1 MIKDITIG
9 QYFPMGS
16 VIHRLDPR
24 IKLLF
29 TVVFIVMVFLSNN
42 FVTLFFNLILS
53 AVIIALSK
61 IPLKTVIKGL
71 RPILLIIVITSIL
84 QIAYVDSGIVLV
96 DFWKIKITSG
106 GILTAVFM
114 ALRISLLIVMSTML
128 TYTTSPTSLT
138 NGLDRTF
145 APLQR
150 IGIDFHT
157 VTMIMTIALRF
168 IPTLIEE
175 VDKIMS
181 AQKSRGAGFDQGN
194 LMKRAKALIPL
205 FIPLLFNSI
214 RRAYELANAMT
225 CRCYNGGKGKTTMNA
240 LKFKACDYM
249 SLIIMALFIGAVI
262 TLNIFCGEYNAEF
275 TFNLAI

>member
-9 QYFPMGS
+9 QYFPFNS

-24 IKLLF
+24 TKLLF
-29 TVVFIVMVFLSNN
+29 TIVFIVTVFLANN
-42 FVTLFFNLILS
+42 FVSLFFCMLLS
-53 AVIIALSK
+53 AVVIGFSK
-61 IPLKTVIKGL
+61 IPVKTVMKGL
-71 RPILLIIVITSIL
+71 KPILLIIVITSIL

-96 DFWKIKITSG
+96 DEWKIKITSG

-114 ALRISLLIVMSTML
+114 TLRISLLIVMSSML
-128 TYTTSPTSLT
+128 TYTTSPTALT
-138 NGLDRTF
+138 NGLDRMF
-145 APLQR
+145 APLKKL
-150 IGIDFHT
+150 GIDFHT

-181 AQKSRGAGFDQGN
+181 AQKSRGASFDQGN
-194 LMKRAKALIPL
+194 LMKKAKALIPL

-240 LKFKACDYM
+240 LKFSLRDYM
-249 SLIIMALFIGAVI
+249 SILVMAFLIGGIIV
-262 TLNIFCGEYNAEF
+262 LNIFCGEYNAEF
-275 TFNLAI
+275 TFNLAV

>member
-9 QYFPMGS
+9 QYFPFDS
-16 VIHRLDPR
+16 TIHKLDPR
-24 IKLLF
+24 TKLLF
-29 TVVFIVMVFLSNN
+29 TVVYIVMVFVSNN
-42 FVTLFFNLILS
+42 FISLFFCLFIGL
-53 AVIIALSK
+53 AIIFMSK
-61 IPLKTVIKGL
+61 IPVKTVIKGL
-71 RPILLIIVITSIL
+71 KPILMIITITSVL
-84 QIAYVDSGIVLV
+84 QIAYVKTGIILIDV
-96 DFWKIKITSG
+96 WKIQITSG
-106 GILTAVFM
+106 GVLTAVFM

-138 NGLDRTF
+138 NGLDRVF
-145 APLQR
+145 APFKK
-150 IGIDFHT
+150 IGLDFHT

-181 AQKSRGAGFDQGN
+181 AQKSRGANFEQGS

-225 CRCYNGGKGKTTMNA
+225 CRCYNGGKGKTTKNA
-240 LKFKACDYM
+240 LKFTKRDYFGVL
-249 SLIIMALFIGAVI
+249 SVAVVIGAVI

-275 TFNLAI
+275 TFNFAV

>member
-9 QYFPMGS
+9 QYFPFNS

-24 IKLLF
+24 TKLLF
-29 TVVFIVMVFLSNN
+29 TIVFVVMVFASNN
-42 FVTLFFNLILS
+42 FVSLLFNF
-53 AVIIALSK
+53 VIAAIIINLSK
-61 IPLKTVIKGL
+61 IPVKTVVKGL
-71 RPILLIIVITSIL
+71 KPILLVVIITSVL
-84 QIAYVDSGIVLV
+84 QIAYVKTGITLIDV
-96 DFWKIKITSG
+96 WKIKITSG

-114 ALRISLLIVMSTML
+114 AIRISLLIVMSTML

-138 NGLDRTF
+138 NGLDKLF
-145 APLQR
+145 APLKK
-150 IGIDFHT
+150 IGIDFHM

-181 AQKSRGAGFDQGN
+181 AQKSRGASFDQGN
-194 LMKRAKALIPL
+194 LIKRAKALIPL

-240 LKFKACDYM
+240 LKFNSGDYVSYIVM
-249 SLIIMALFIGAVI
+249 LLFIATIIVI
-262 TLNIFCGEYNAEF
+262 NIFCGEYNAEF
-275 TFNLAI
+275 TFNLAV

>member
-16 VIHRLDPR
+16 IIHRLDPR
-24 IKLLF
+24 TKLLF
-29 TVVFIVMVFLSNN
+29 TIVFIITVFLSNN
-42 FVTLFFNLILS
+42 FISLFLCMIFSI
-53 AVIIALSK
+53 AIIGLSK
-61 IPLKTVIKGL
+61 IPIKTVMKGL
-71 RPILLIIVITSIL
+71 KPILLIIVITSIL

-96 DFWKIKITSG
+96 DVWKIKITSG
-106 GILTAVFM
+106 GVLTAVFM
-114 ALRISLLIVMSTML
+114 TLRISLLIVMSTML
-128 TYTTSPTSLT
+128 TYTTSPTALT
-138 NGLDRTF
+138 NGLDRMF
-145 APLQR
+145 APLQK
-150 IGIDFHT
+150 IGVDFHT

-181 AQKSRGAGFDQGN
+181 AQKSRGASFDQGN

-240 LKFKACDYM
+240 LKFSTRDYM
-249 SLIIMALFIGAVI
+249 SILVMTFLIGGIIV
-262 TLNIFCGEYNAEF
+262 LNIFCGEYNAEF
-275 TFNLAI
+275 TFNFAV

>member
-9 QYFPMGS
+9 QYFPFDS
-16 VIHRLDPR
+16 TIHKLDPR
-24 IKLLF
+24 TKLLF
-29 TVVFIVMVFLSNN
+29 TVVYIVMVFVSNN
-42 FVTLFFNLILS
+42 FISLFFCLFAGI
-53 AVIIALSK
+53 AIIFMSK
-61 IPLKTVIKGL
+61 IPVKTVIKGL
-71 RPILLIIVITSIL
+71 KPILMIITITSVL
-84 QIAYVDSGIVLV
+84 QIAYVKTGIMLIDV
-96 DFWKIKITSG
+96 WKIQITSG
-106 GILTAVFM
+106 GVLTAVFM

-138 NGLDRTF
+138 NGLDRVF
-145 APLQR
+145 APFKK
-150 IGIDFHT
+150 IGLDFHT

-181 AQKSRGAGFDQGN
+181 AQKSRGANFEQGS

-240 LKFKACDYM
+240 LKFAKRDYLGVL
-249 SLIIMALFIGAVI
+249 SVLFVIGAVI

-275 TFNLAI
+275 TFNLAV

>member
-1 MIKDITIG
+1 MIKDITLG
-9 QYFPMGS
+9 QYFPMDS
-16 VIHRLDPR
+16 IIHKLDPR
-24 IKLLF
+24 AKLLF
-29 TVVFIVMVFLSNN
+29 TVIFIVMVFVCNN
-42 FVTLFFNLILS
+42 FVSLLFCLLMA
-53 AVIIALSK
+53 AVVIKFSK
-61 IPLKTVIKGL
+61 IPLKTVTKGL
-71 RPILLIIVITSIL
+71 KPIILIIIITSIL
-84 QIAYVDSGIVLV
+84 QIAYVKTGVMLIDV
-96 DFWKIKITSG
+96 WKIQITSG

-114 ALRISLLIVMSTML
+114 AVRISLLIVMSTML
-128 TYTTSPTSLT
+128 TYTTSPTALT
-138 NGLDRTF
+138 NGLDRVF
-145 APLQR
+145 APFKK

-181 AQKSRGAGFDQGN
+181 AQKSRGANFEQGS
-194 LMKRAKALIPL
+194 LVKRAKALIPL

-240 LKFKACDYM
+240 LKYSSRDY
-249 SLIIMALFIGAVI
+249 ITTICCAGVIAAVI
-262 TLNIFCGEYNAEF
+262 LLNIYCGEYNAEF

>member
-24 IKLLF
+24 TKLLF
-29 TVVFIVMVFLSNN
+29 TIAFIITVFLANN
-42 FVTLFFNLILS
+42 FVSLFFCLLIS
-53 AVIIALSK
+53 AVIIGFSK
-61 IPLKTVIKGL
+61 IPVKTVVKGL
-71 RPILLIIVITSIL
+71 KPILLIIVITSIL
-84 QIAYVDSGIVLV
+84 QIAYVDTGVVLV
-96 DFWKIKITSG
+96 NVWKIKITSG
-106 GILTAVFM
+106 GVLTAVFM

-138 NGLDRTF
+138 NGLDRMF
-145 APLQR
+145 APFKK
-150 IGIDFHT
+150 IGLDFHT

-181 AQKSRGAGFDQGN
+181 AQKSRGASFDQGN

-225 CRCYNGGKGKTTMNA
+225 CRCYNGGVGKTTMNA
-240 LKFKACDYM
+240 LKFSVRDYM
-249 SLIIMALFIGAVI
+249 SIFIMVLLIGAVI
-262 TLNIFCGEYNAEF
+262 VLNIFCGEYNAEF
-275 TFNLAI
+275 TFNFAV

>member
-1 MIKDITIG
+1 M
-9 QYFPMGS
+9 
-16 VIHRLDPR
+16 
-24 IKLLF
+24 
-29 TVVFIVMVFLSNN
+29 
-42 FVTLFFNLILS
+42 
-53 AVIIALSK
+53 SK
-61 IPLKTVIKGL
+61 IPVKTVVKGL
-71 RPILLIIVITSIL
+71 KPILMIITITSVL
-84 QIAYVDSGIVLV
+84 QIAYVKTGITLV
-96 DFWKIKITSG
+96 DFWKIQITSG

-138 NGLDRTF
+138 NGLDRVF
-145 APLQR
+145 APFKK

-175 VDKIMS
+175 VDKIMN
-181 AQKSRGAGFDQGN
+181 AQKSRGANFEQGS

-240 LKFKACDYM
+240 LEFKKRDY
-249 SLIIMALFIGAVI
+249 LGVLCVFAVIGAVV

-275 TFNLAI
+275 TFNLAV

>member
-9 QYFPMGS
+9 QYFPFNS

-24 IKLLF
+24 TKLLF
-29 TVVFIVMVFLSNN
+29 TVVFIVTVFLANN
-42 FVTLFFNLILS
+42 FISLFFCLLIS
-53 AVIIALSK
+53 AVVIGLSK
-61 IPLKTVIKGL
+61 IPVKTVIKGL
-71 RPILLIIVITSIL
+71 KPILLIIVITSIL
-84 QIAYVDSGIVLV
+84 QIAYVESGVVLIAV
-96 DFWKIKITSG
+96 WKIKITSG
-106 GILTAVFM
+106 GVLTAVFM

-128 TYTTSPTSLT
+128 TYTTSPTALT
-138 NGLDRTF
+138 NGLDRVF
-145 APLQR
+145 APLKKL
-150 IGIDFHT
+150 GIDFHT

-181 AQKSRGAGFDQGN
+181 AQKSRGASFDQGN

-225 CRCYNGGKGKTTMNA
+225 CRCYNGGVGKTTMNA
-240 LKFKACDYM
+240 LKFSLRDYM
-249 SLIIMALFIGAVI
+249 TLLVMAFLIAGIIV
-262 TLNIFCGEYNAEF
+262 LNIFCGEYNAEF
-275 TFNLAI
+275 TFNLAV

>member
-9 QYFPMGS
+9 QYFPFNS

-24 IKLLF
+24 TKLLF
-29 TVVFIVMVFLSNN
+29 TVVFIVTVFLANN
-42 FVTLFFNLILS
+42 FISLFFCMLLS
-53 AVIIALSK
+53 VAVIGLSK
-61 IPLKTVIKGL
+61 IPVKTVVKGL
-71 RPILLIIVITSIL
+71 KPILLIIVITSIL

-96 DFWKIKITSG
+96 DMWKIKISSG

-128 TYTTSPTSLT
+128 TYTTSPTALT
-138 NGLDRTF
+138 NGLDRLF
-145 APLQR
+145 APLTKL
-150 IGIDFHT
+150 GIDFHT

-181 AQKSRGAGFDQGN
+181 AQKSRGASFDQGN

-240 LKFKACDYM
+240 LKFSSRDYM
-249 SLIIMALFIGAVI
+249 SILVMAFLVGGIIV
-262 TLNIFCGEYNAEF
+262 LNVFCGEYNAEF
-275 TFNLAI
+275 TFNLAV

>member
-1 MIKDITIG
+1 MIKDITLG
-9 QYFPMGS
+9 QYFPLNS
-16 VIHRLDPR
+16 TIHKLDPR
-24 IKLLF
+24 TKLLL
-29 TVVFIVMVFLSNN
+29 TVVYIVMVFVSNN
-42 FVTLFFNLILS
+42 FISLFFCLF
-53 AVIIALSK
+53 VGVGVIALSK
-61 IPLKTVIKGL
+61 IPVKTVVKGL
-71 RPILLIIVITSIL
+71 KPIFLIVIITSVL
-84 QIAYVDSGIVLV
+84 QIAYVKTGITLV
-96 DFWKIKITSG
+96 DFWKIQITSG
-106 GILTAVFM
+106 GVLTAIFM

-138 NGLDRTF
+138 NGLDRVF
-145 APLQR
+145 APFKK
-150 IGIDFHT
+150 IGLDFHT

-181 AQKSRGAGFDQGN
+181 AQKSRGANFEQGS

-240 LKFKACDYM
+240 LKFSSRDYA
-249 SLIIMALFIGAVI
+249 ALLGIAVLIGAVI

-275 TFNLAI
+275 TFNFAV

>member
-9 QYFPMGS
+9 QYFPFDS
-16 VIHRLDPR
+16 TIHKLDPR
-24 IKLLF
+24 TKLLF
-29 TVVFIVMVFLSNN
+29 TVVYIVMVFVSNN
-42 FVTLFFNLILS
+42 FISLFFCLFIGL
-53 AVIIALSK
+53 AIIFMSK
-61 IPLKTVIKGL
+61 IPVKTVIKGL
-71 RPILLIIVITSIL
+71 KPILMIITITSVL
-84 QIAYVDSGIVLV
+84 QIAYVKTGIILIDV
-96 DFWKIKITSG
+96 WKIQITSG
-106 GILTAVFM
+106 GVLTAVFM

-138 NGLDRTF
+138 NGLDRVF
-145 APLQR
+145 APFKK
-150 IGIDFHT
+150 IGLDFHT

-181 AQKSRGAGFDQGN
+181 AQKSRGANFEQGS

-240 LKFKACDYM
+240 LKFAKRDYLGVL
-249 SLIIMALFIGAVI
+249 SVLFVIGAVI

-275 TFNLAI
+275 TFNLAV

>member
-9 QYFPMGS
+9 QYFPFDS
-16 VIHRLDPR
+16 TIHKLDPR
-24 IKLLF
+24 TKLLF
-29 TVVFIVMVFLSNN
+29 TVVYIVMVFVSNN
-42 FVTLFFNLILS
+42 FISLFFCLFIGL
-53 AVIIALSK
+53 AIIFMSK
-61 IPLKTVIKGL
+61 IPVKTVIKGL
-71 RPILLIIVITSIL
+71 KPILMIITITSVL
-84 QIAYVDSGIVLV
+84 QIAYVKTGIILIDV
-96 DFWKIKITSG
+96 WKIQITSG

-138 NGLDRTF
+138 NGLDRVF
-145 APLQR
+145 APFKK
-150 IGIDFHT
+150 IGLDFHT

-181 AQKSRGAGFDQGN
+181 AQKSRGANFEQGS

-240 LKFKACDYM
+240 LKFAKRDYFGVL
-249 SLIIMALFIGAVI
+249 SVLVVIGAVI
-262 TLNIFCGEYNAEF
+262 SLNIFCGEYNAEF
-275 TFNLAI
+275 TFNLAV

>member
-9 QYFPMGS
+9 QYFPFDS
-16 VIHRLDPR
+16 TIHKLDPR
-24 IKLLF
+24 TKLLF
-29 TVVFIVMVFLSNN
+29 TVVYIVMVFISNN
-42 FVTLFFNLILS
+42 FISLFFCLFIGL
-53 AVIIALSK
+53 AIIFMSK
-61 IPLKTVIKGL
+61 IPVKTVIKGL
-71 RPILLIIVITSIL
+71 KPILMIITITSVL
-84 QIAYVDSGIVLV
+84 QIAYVKTGIMLIDV
-96 DFWKIKITSG
+96 WKIQITSG
-106 GILTAVFM
+106 GVLTAIFM

-138 NGLDRTF
+138 NGLDRVF
-145 APLQR
+145 APFKK
-150 IGIDFHT
+150 IGLDFHT

-181 AQKSRGAGFDQGN
+181 AQKSRGANFEQGS

-240 LKFKACDYM
+240 LKFTKRDY
-249 SLIIMALFIGAVI
+249 SGVLSVAVVIGAVI

-275 TFNLAI
+275 TFNLAV

>member
-9 QYFPMGS
+9 QYFPLNS
-16 VIHRLDPR
+16 VIHKLDPR
-24 IKLLF
+24 TKLFF
-29 TVVFIVMVFLSNN
+29 TVVYIVMVFVSNN
-42 FVTLFFNLILS
+42 FISLFFCLFIGI
-53 AVIIALSK
+53 AIISMSK
-61 IPLKTVIKGL
+61 IPVKTVIKGL
-71 RPILLIIVITSIL
+71 KPILMIITITSIL
-84 QIAYVDSGIVLV
+84 QIAYVKTGIMLI
-96 DFWKIKITSG
+96 DFWKIQITSG
-106 GILTAVFM
+106 GVLTALFM

-138 NGLDRTF
+138 NGLDRVF
-145 APLQR
+145 APFKK
-150 IGIDFHT
+150 IGVDFHT

-181 AQKSRGAGFDQGN
+181 AQKSRGANFEQGS

-214 RRAYELANAMT
+214 RRAYELASAMT

-240 LKFKACDYM
+240 LKFTKRDYVGIL
-249 SLIIMALFIGAVI
+249 SVVVVIGAII

-275 TFNLAI
+275 TFNLTI

>member
-9 QYFPMGS
+9 QYFPFDS
-16 VIHRLDPR
+16 PVHRLDPR
-24 IKLLF
+24 AKLLF
-29 TVVFIVMVFLSNN
+29 TAVYIIMTFVVNN
-42 FVTLFFNLILS
+42 FVGLLFCLMIA
-53 AVIIALSK
+53 AVIVAVSK
-61 IPLKTVIKGL
+61 IPVKTVMKGL
-71 RPILLIIVITSIL
+71 KPILLIVIITSLL
-84 QIAYVDSGIVLV
+84 QIIYVKSGIVLLEV
-96 DFWKIKITSG
+96 WKIKITSG
-106 GILTAVFM
+106 GILMAVFM
-114 ALRISLLIVMSTML
+114 ALRIALLIVMSTML

-138 NGLDRTF
+138 NGLDRIF
-145 APLQR
+145 APFQK

-181 AQKSRGAGFDQGN
+181 AQKSRGASFDNGN
-194 LMKRAKALIPL
+194 IIKRAKALIPL

-240 LKFKACDYM
+240 LKFKTGDY
-249 SLIIMALFIGAVI
+249 LTALFSGAFIAGVI
-262 TLNIFCGEYNAEF
+262 LLNIYCGEYNAEF
-275 TFNLAI
+275 TFNLAV

>member
-9 QYFPMGS
+9 QYFPFNS

-24 IKLLF
+24 TKLLF
-29 TVVFIVMVFLSNN
+29 TIVFIVTVFLANN
-42 FVTLFFNLILS
+42 FISLFFCMLLS
-53 AVIIALSK
+53 AVVIGFSK
-61 IPLKTVIKGL
+61 IPVKTVMKGL
-71 RPILLIIVITSIL
+71 KPILLIIVITSIL

-96 DFWKIKITSG
+96 DVWKIKITSG

-114 ALRISLLIVMSTML
+114 TLRISLLIVMSTML
-128 TYTTSPTSLT
+128 TYTTSPTALT
-138 NGLDRTF
+138 NGLDRMF
-145 APLQR
+145 APLKKL
-150 IGIDFHT
+150 GIDFHT

-181 AQKSRGAGFDQGN
+181 AQKSRGAAFDQGN

-240 LKFKACDYM
+240 LKFSLRDYM
-249 SLIIMALFIGAVI
+249 SILVMAFLIGAVI
-262 TLNIFCGEYNAEF
+262 VLNIFCGEYNAEF
-275 TFNLAI
+275 TFNLAV

>member
-9 QYFPMGS
+9 QYFPFDS

-24 IKLLF
+24 TKLIF
-29 TVVFIVMVFLSNN
+29 TITFIVTVFLANN
-42 FVTLFFNLILS
+42 FVSLFFCMLIS
-53 AVIIALSK
+53 AVVIGLSK
-61 IPLKTVIKGL
+61 IPLKTVVKGL
-71 RPILLIIVITSIL
+71 KPILLIIVITSVL
-84 QIAYVDSGIVLV
+84 QIAYVDTGLILV
-96 DFWKIKITSG
+96 DVWKIKITSG
-106 GILTAVFM
+106 GVLTAVFM
-114 ALRISLLIVMSTML
+114 TLRISLLIVMSTML
-128 TYTTSPTSLT
+128 TYTTSPTALT
-138 NGLDRTF
+138 NGLDRMF
-145 APLQR
+145 APFKKL
-150 IGIDFHT
+150 GLDFHT

-181 AQKSRGAGFDQGN
+181 AQKSRGASFDQGN

-225 CRCYNGGKGKTTMNA
+225 CRCYNGGAGKTTMNA
-240 LKFKACDYM
+240 LKFSLRDYLSILVM
-249 SLIIMALFIGAVI
+249 AFLIVGIIV
-262 TLNIFCGEYNAEF
+262 LNVFCGEYNAEF

>member
-9 QYFPMGS
+9 QYFPLNS
-16 VIHRLDPR
+16 TIHKLDPR
-24 IKLLF
+24 TKLLF
-29 TVVFIVMVFLSNN
+29 TVVFIVMVFVSNN
-42 FVTLFFNLILS
+42 FISLLFCLFTGI
-53 AVIIALSK
+53 VIISMSK
-61 IPLKTVIKGL
+61 IPVKTVLKGL
-71 RPILLIIVITSIL
+71 KPILMIITITSVL
-84 QIAYVDSGIVLV
+84 QIAYVKTGITLV
-96 DFWKIKITSG
+96 DFWKIQITSG
-106 GILTAVFM
+106 GVLTAIFM

-138 NGLDRTF
+138 NGLDRVF
-145 APLQR
+145 APFKK
-150 IGIDFHT
+150 IGLDFHA

-181 AQKSRGAGFDQGN
+181 AQKSRGANFEQGS
-194 LMKRAKALIPL
+194 LKKRAKALIPL

-240 LKFKACDYM
+240 LRFSKRDYLGVL
-249 SLIIMALFIGAVI
+249 SVIVVIGAVI

-275 TFNLAI
+275 TFNPAV

>member
-1 MIKDITIG
+1 MIKDITLG
-9 QYFPMGS
+9 QYFPLNS
-16 VIHRLDPR
+16 TIHKLDPR
-24 IKLLF
+24 TKLLL
-29 TVVFIVMVFLSNN
+29 TVVYIVMVFVSNN
-42 FVTLFFNLILS
+42 FISLFFCLF
-53 AVIIALSK
+53 VGVGVIALSK
-61 IPLKTVIKGL
+61 IPVKTVVKGL
-71 RPILLIIVITSIL
+71 KPIFLIVIITSVL
-84 QIAYVDSGIVLV
+84 QIAYVKTGITLV
-96 DFWKIKITSG
+96 DFWKIQITSG
-106 GILTAVFM
+106 GVLTAIFM

-138 NGLDRTF
+138 NGLDRIF
-145 APLQR
+145 APFKK
-150 IGIDFHT
+150 IGLDFHT

-181 AQKSRGAGFDQGN
+181 AQKSRGANFEQGS

-240 LKFKACDYM
+240 LKFSSRDYTV
-249 SLIIMALFIGAVI
+249 LLGIAVLIGAVI

>member
-1 MIKDITIG
+1 MIKDITLG

-16 VIHRLDPR
+16 VIHKLDPR
-24 IKLLF
+24 TKLLL
-29 TVVFIVMVFLSNN
+29 TVVYIIAVFVSNN
-42 FVTLFFNLILS
+42 FISLFFCLF
-53 AVIIALSK
+53 VGVGVIALSK
-61 IPLKTVIKGL
+61 IPVKTVIKGL
-71 RPILLIIVITSIL
+71 KPIFLIVIITSVL
-84 QIAYVDSGIVLV
+84 QIAYVKTGIMLV
-96 DFWKIKITSG
+96 DFWKIQITSG
-106 GILTAVFM
+106 GVLTAIFM

-138 NGLDRTF
+138 NGLDRIF
-145 APLQR
+145 APFKK
-150 IGIDFHT
+150 IGLDFHT

-181 AQKSRGAGFDQGN
+181 AQKSRGANFEQGS

-225 CRCYNGGKGKTTMNA
+225 CRCYNGGKGKTIMNA
-240 LKFKACDYM
+240 LKFSRHDY
-249 SLIIMALFIGAVI
+249 LTLLGVIALVGVVVI
-262 TLNIFCGEYNAEF
+262 LNIFCGEYNAEF
-275 TFNLAI
+275 TFNLAV

>member
-9 QYFPMGS
+9 QYFPLNS
-16 VIHRLDPR
+16 TIHKLDPR
-24 IKLLF
+24 TKLLF
-29 TVVFIVMVFLSNN
+29 TVVFIVMVFVSNN
-42 FVTLFFNLILS
+42 FISLLFCLFTGI
-53 AVIIALSK
+53 VIISMSK
-61 IPLKTVIKGL
+61 IPVKTVLKGL
-71 RPILLIIVITSIL
+71 KPILMIITITSVL
-84 QIAYVDSGIVLV
+84 QIAYVKTGIILV
-96 DFWKIKITSG
+96 DFWKVQITSG
-106 GILTAVFM
+106 GVLTAIFM

-138 NGLDRTF
+138 NGLDRVF
-145 APLQR
+145 APFKK
-150 IGIDFHT
+150 IGLDFHT

-181 AQKSRGAGFDQGN
+181 AQKSRGANFEQGS

-240 LKFKACDYM
+240 LRFSKRDYLGVL
-249 SLIIMALFIGAVI
+249 SVIVVIGAVI

-275 TFNLAI
+275 TFNPAV

>member
-9 QYFPMGS
+9 QYFPLNS
-16 VIHRLDPR
+16 TIHKLDPR
-24 IKLLF
+24 TKMLF
-29 TVVFIVMVFLSNN
+29 TVVFIVMVFVSNN
-42 FVTLFFNLILS
+42 FISLLFCLFTGI
-53 AVIIALSK
+53 VIISMSK
-61 IPLKTVIKGL
+61 IPVKTVLKGL
-71 RPILLIIVITSIL
+71 KPILMIITITSVL
-84 QIAYVDSGIVLV
+84 QIAYVKTGITLV
-96 DFWKIKITSG
+96 DFWKIQITSG
-106 GILTAVFM
+106 GVLTAIFM

-138 NGLDRTF
+138 NGLDRVF
-145 APLQR
+145 APFKK

-181 AQKSRGAGFDQGN
+181 AQKSRGANFEQGS
-194 LMKRAKALIPL
+194 LKKRAKALIPL

-240 LKFKACDYM
+240 LRFSKRDYLGVL
-249 SLIIMALFIGAVI
+249 SVIVVIGAVI

-275 TFNLAI
+275 TFNPAV